1 MGFFSLLTTMFS
13 SVFYGLVLTVAVM
26 AVLYLLLKSF
36 SKSIVR
42 TPVFFVIGVILAML
56 LVVNCSMLI
65 GAIQAKGLADSA
77 EMLLNQ
83 LVCGMGGMVNVRDSQ
98 LAMDAV
104 AEELPLL
111 GVFAN
116 LADFSGVEVSEL
128 PAAMHQAI
136 VDYLNSYIWRRV
148 GWIVGFI
155 VVACLL
161 AMFFDKKAL
170 GTGRS
175 TLKTTAGRTRRNY
188 DDF

>member
-1 MGFFSLLTTMFS
+1 MGFFSLLTTMLS
-13 SVFYGLVLTVAVM
+13 SVFYGFVLTVAVM

-36 SKSIVR
+36 SRSIVK
-42 TPVFFVIGVILAML
+42 TPMFFVIGAILSIL

-83 LVCGMGGMVNVRDSQ
+83 LVCGMGGVVNARDSQ

-104 AEELPLL
+104 TEKLPLI
-111 GVFAN
+111 GVFAEFSE
-116 LADFSGVEVSEL
+116 FSGVETSEL

-148 GWIVGFI
+148 SWIAGFI
-155 VVACLL
+155 VTACLL
-161 AMFFDKKAL
+161 AMFFDKRALATGYPTPKA
-170 GTGRS
+170 
-175 TLKTTAGRTRRNY
+175 TAGRTRRNY